1 MNLKRR
7 TAFTLV
13 ELLVVIAI
21 IGILVGLLL
30 PAVQAA
36 REAARRMQ
44 CSNNLKQLG
53 LAALNYE
60 SSYKTFPSSFTL
72 ARPLVVANNNR
83 LVEAWGWTVSVM
95 PFVEQGNLYNQ
106 LGASQMSLSDVL
118 AKRNPSLLNP
128 MPLLQQNIGTFRC
141 PSDAGEGIAK
151 AARHFGGGEGTVAGG
166 WGNWQPGLTNYISNR
181 GTRDQPQTVNDCW
194 GMYMEN
200 IYIKIS
206 GCTDGTSNTFA
217 FGERDSQYGRAGTWC
232 GVRNPRGNGSSS
244 PNHERGIYSITAV
257 VRPPLN
263 STDPPHLW
271 NYERRGA
278 GAGFSSLHTGGA
290 QFVFVDGSVHFI
302 SQNIDWAPDSIAG
315 YGNSW
320 DVNPLPNVHGT
331 YQRLG
336 RRNDGF
342 VFSVDL

>member
-1 MNLKRR
+1 MKKVHG
-7 TAFTLV
+7 FTLV

-60 SSYKTFPSSFTL
+60 SSLRKFPPSFVV
-72 ARPLVVANNNR
+72 ARPILPAANNNN
-83 LVEAWGWTVSVM
+83 VEAWGWTVCIM
-95 PFVEQGNLYNQ
+95 PYVEMGNMHAQ
-106 LGASQMSLSDVL
+106 LGANSYSLADVL
-118 AKRNPSLLNP
+118 AKRNPALLNP
-128 MPLLQQNIGTFRC
+128 IPLLQQNISTFRC
-141 PSDAGEGIAK
+141 PSDSGDQAA
-151 AARHFGGGEGTVAGG
+151 AQARHFGGGEGTKAGG
-166 WGNWQPGLTNYISNR
+166 YNATQRRLGLTNYVSNR
-181 GTRDQPQTVNDCW
+181 GTRDSPQASNDTH

-200 IYIKIS
+200 KSVKI
-206 GCTDGTSNTFA
+206 GECTDGTSNTFA
-217 FGERDSQYGRAGTWC
+217 FGERDSLYGRAGVWAGT
-232 GVRNPRGNGSSS
+232 RNPRGAGS
-244 PNHERGIYSITAV
+244 RGFYTTTAN
-257 VRPPLN
+257 VRPKLN
-263 STDPPHLW
+263 ATDPPYKW
-271 NYERRGA
+271 DQKNRGA

-302 SQNIDWAPDSIAG
+302 SQNVDWSVDSIAG
-315 YGNSW
+315 YGNVW
-320 DVNPLPNVHGT
+320 DVSPKPLVHGV